1 MSGTR
6 SGQPAVRVLVVDDQ
20 TLFREGLVE
29 LLKADQRVSLVGQ
42 AEDGEQALERI
53 AAFLPAVVLMDVRM
67 PRLDG
72 IRATARIVKEFP
84 SVRVVILASVQTD
97 DSVVEALRAG
107 AAGYVLKDADH
118 ESLVAAILSAAEG
131 RHVLNREGQ
140 VAVVSA
146 ALGKL
151 ERPRPPDGLTYRQ
164 LQILRLMALGLALK
178 QIGRELGLSEKTVRN
193 QASLMYAK
201 LRIHD
206 RAQAILY
213 AFHKGLVA

>member
-1 MSGTR
+1 
-6 SGQPAVRVLVVDDQ
+6 VRVLVVDDQ

-53 AAFLPAVVLMDVRM
+53 AALLPAVVLMDVRM

-118 ESLVAAILSAAEG
+118 ESLVAAILRAAAG
-131 RHVLNREGQ
+131 RCVLNQEGQ

-146 ALGKL
+146 ALGRL
-151 ERPRPPDGLTYRQ
+151 EGRPPPDGLTYRQ

-178 QIGRELGLSEKTVRN
+178 QIGLELGLSEKTVRN

-213 AFHKGLVA
+213 AVHKGLVT

>member
-1 MSGTR
+1 
-6 SGQPAVRVLVVDDQ
+6 VRVLVVDDQ

-53 AAFLPAVVLMDVRM
+53 AALLPAVVLMDVRM

-118 ESLVAAILSAAEG
+118 ESLVAAILRAAAG
-131 RHVLNREGQ
+131 RCVLNQEGQ

-146 ALGKL
+146 ALGRL
-151 ERPRPPDGLTYRQ
+151 EGPPPPDGLTYRQ

-178 QIGRELGLSEKTVRN
+178 QIGLELGLSEKTVRN

-213 AFHKGLVA
+213 AVHKGLVT

>member
-1 MSGTR
+1 M
-6 SGQPAVRVLVVDDQ
+6 RVLVVDDQ

-53 AAFLPAVVLMDVRM
+53 AALLPAVVLMDVRM

-118 ESLVAAILSAAEG
+118 ESLVAAILRAAAG
-131 RHVLNREGQ
+131 RCVLNQEGQ

-146 ALGKL
+146 ALGRL
-151 ERPRPPDGLTYRQ
+151 EGRPPPDGLTYRQ

-178 QIGRELGLSEKTVRN
+178 QIGLELGLSEKTVRN

-213 AFHKGLVA
+213 AVHKGLVT